1 MPVHPEHT
9 RPTMKSPHA
18 TLLFER
24 LRAIEL
30 PPDSYAVFGSGPLA
44 IRGLIVE
51 VGDLDV
57 VVRQVAWERVKDQ
70 GEVTMHG
77 DHATVDLG
85 NGLTFG
91 RSWAYGDFD
100 IAQLIATA
108 EMIEGLPF
116 VRLESV
122 VEYKLIAARPK
133 DLRHLELLSEAG
145 LIEEPPGTVG

>member
-1 MPVHPEHT
+1 MSNH
-9 RPTMKSPHA
+9 HA
-18 TLLFER
+18 VLLFDR
-24 LRAIEL
+24 LRAMRL

-44 IRGLIVE
+44 IRGLIAD

-57 VVRQVAWERVKDQ
+57 IVRDVAWRRVKHQ
-70 GEVTMHG
+70 GKVAMHG

-100 IAQLIATA
+100 IARLIDTA
-108 EMIEGLPF
+108 DIIEGLPF

-122 VEYKLIAARPK
+122 VEYKRIAARTK
-133 DLRHLELLSEAG
+133 DLHHLELMRTAG
-145 LIEEPPGTVG
+145 LIEGGRRSG